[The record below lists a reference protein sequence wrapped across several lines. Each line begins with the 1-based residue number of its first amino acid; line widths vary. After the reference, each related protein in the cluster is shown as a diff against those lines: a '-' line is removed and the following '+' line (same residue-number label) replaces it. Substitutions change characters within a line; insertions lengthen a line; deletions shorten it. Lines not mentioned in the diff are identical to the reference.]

1 MTPRH
6 SVACALLVT
15 LVLWSATAFADGG
28 WQGRHGMGGGL
39 DGRTLRTV
47 GLTDAQKEQIRQIRE
62 NHRPQMRA
70 LGEQV
75 RTVQRQ
81 IGDQLYGATAP
92 TPGSLAPLTQQIDQ
106 LRSQM
111 AQARLQM
118 ALEIRNVLTP
128 EQLAKAAQTRQ
139 QLQQLREQR
148 RNLLKPAE

>member
-1 MTPRH
+1 MTLRRNI
-6 SVACALLVT
+6 AIAALIS

-28 WQGRHGMGGGL
+28 WQGRHGGMGWGGGI
-39 DGRTLRTV
+39 LRTV
-47 GLTDAQKEQIRQIRE
+47 GLTDAQKDQIRQIHAS
-62 NHRPQMRA
+62 HRPQMRA
-70 LGEQV
+70 LGQQL

-118 ALEIRNVLTP
+118 TLEIRNVLTP

-139 QLQQLREQR
+139 QLRQLHEQQ
-148 RNLLKPAE
+148 RNLLRPAE